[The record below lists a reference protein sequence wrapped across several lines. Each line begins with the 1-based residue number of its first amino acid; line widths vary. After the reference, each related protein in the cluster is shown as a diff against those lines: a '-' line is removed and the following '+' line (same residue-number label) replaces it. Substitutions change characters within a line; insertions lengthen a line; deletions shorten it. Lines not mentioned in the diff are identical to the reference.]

1 MKLYFVRHGESTAN
15 VEWIFSNTGFKHPL
29 IQKGVTQAHTLSCS
43 LSGLKV
49 KRIYTSPVLRAVQT
63 ADVLVKGLDAPL
75 QTVEALR
82 EWDVG
87 VYEGTSDPE
96 GWVLH
101 SQVQDQ
107 WFNHQEY
114 GARMPGGESFDD
126 IQARFIPF
134 LQELVVKEKGMG
146 RNFILVG
153 HGGLY
158 MAMLPVIFKNVDFA
172 LSQELGFP
180 NTGYALGESRT
191 DGLHCISWC
200 GFKLNA

>member
-29 IQKGVTQAHTLSCS
+29 TENGITQVHALSRS
-43 LSGLKV
+43 LSELKV

-63 ADVLVKGLDAPL
+63 AEILVQGLDAPL

-96 GWVLH
+96 GWALH
-101 SQVQDQ
+101 SQVQVQ

-114 GARMPGGESFDD
+114 DARMPGGESFNE

-134 LQELVVKEKGMG
+134 IQELVVKEKDTD

-158 MAMLPVIFKNVDFA
+158 MAMLPVIFENVDFSF
-172 LSQELGFP
+172 SQKLGFP
-180 NTGYALGESRT
+180 NSGYALGESRA
-191 DGLHCISWC
+191 DGLYCISWC
-200 GFKLNA
+200 VFKLDL